1 MKLRSKIAVSAA
13 LLGAFSTAQAESITF
28 GVEIPPIASISV
40 SQGLLVTAKALQATT
55 PATLLPAAA
64 PFVGAFTVNTNMPKW
79 NIYFNLANNGY
90 LVDQSGNYLKSVTA
104 APNNFLGL
112 GINEGDGT
120 GAGKVWLKF
129 PGTSNIKGYTDAA
142 DATDLI
148 VANSTVFDA
157 TGEGIIN
164 NTTNTLTKSLA
175 TGDAAACT
183 GGACVDQGWIFATAP
198 TTSTIV
204 IGTAIDNAAAVNAIA
219 GTYTET
225 MYLTLVTAY

>member
-13 LLGAFSTAQAESITF
+13 LLGAISTAHSEAITF

-55 PATLLPAAA
+55 PVSLLPAAA

-90 LVDQSGNYLKSVTA
+90 LVDQSGNYLKDKGA
-104 APNNFLGL
+104 AATSWLGL
-112 GINEGDGT
+112 GIDRGDGT

-129 PGTSNIKGYTDAA
+129 PSTSDIKGYTKASTPAELIAA
-142 DATDLI
+142 TSA
-148 VANSTVFDA
+148 VFTA
-157 TGEGIIN
+157 TGEGIVN
-164 NTTNTLTKSLA
+164 NTVNTLTKSLA
-175 TGDAAACT
+175 TGPATGCGAAAC
-183 GGACVDQGWIFATAP
+183 VDEGWIYATAP
-198 TTSTIV
+198 TTTTIV
-204 IGTAIDNAAAVNAIA
+204 IGTAIDNANAVNAIA

-225 MYLTLVTAY
+225 LYLTLVTAY